1 VTQAAPH
8 PLNNKSFS
16 VLFFKKNR
24 FLPSSKVL
32 RITRRRRIMPPGG
45 FHQIVRCRRFHIAGA
60 VPEFLGASFRAAS
73 FLP

>member
-1 VTQAAPH
+1 
-8 PLNNKSFS
+8 
-16 VLFFKKNR
+16 
-24 FLPSSKVL
+24 
-32 RITRRRRIMPPGG
+32 MPPGG